1 MFSSKRKLKDPFV
14 ITEVTK
20 KAALGTLQAAK
31 RRSGLPE
38 SIGLQGGAPEAKI
51 TKSEPIA
58 SKRSIIG
65 RFVGNDSE
73 LLISV
78 YNSELTI
85 VIRSDNNECRVNRAQ
100 VAQVTGTMSKGEAI
114 EKSDYGEQ
122 EVFKKF
128 WLQGGIGE
136 NEIEIANY
144 RIENPHLPPNHS
156 SKLIGVTL
164 YNFVND
170 NGVEKVKVSL
180 CEF

>member
-20 KAALGTLQAAK
+20 KAALGTLKAAK
-31 RRSGLPE
+31 RRSGWPE

-51 TKSEPIA
+51 TKSEPVP

-65 RFVGNDSE
+65 RFVGNESE
-73 LLISV
+73 LLISF
-78 YNSELTI
+78 YDSELTI
-85 VIRSDNNECRVNRAQ
+85 VIRSDHSVCKVNRARVVQ
-100 VAQVTGTMSKGEAI
+100 VNGTVSKGEAREI
-114 EKSDYGEQ
+114 SDYGEQ
-122 EVFKKF
+122 EVFKQL
-128 WLQGGIGE
+128 WLRGGIGE

-144 RIENPHLPPNHS
+144 CIENPHLPPNHS

-164 YNFVND
+164 FNFLND